1 MKSLYTSRFLLAL
14 VLLLESALGGGAF
27 VFGQAISGDL
37 VGTIQDA
44 SGAGIPGASVSV
56 VNDATNVRTTATAND
71 AGEYRISNLP
81 AGAYTLSATGTGFG
95 TSTLKGVKVSLNTT
109 STANLALQVS
119 ATSTTI
125 EVSTAAAQIDTTTAQ
140 IQSTYTTRQVQDL
153 PVNSIGLG
161 VLNLS
166 LLQAGVA
173 TTGGMGM
180 GDGPSVGG
188 QRPRNNNFTIEG
200 VDNNSKS
207 VTGAQVFVPND
218 AVQEFTVLLNQFQAE
233 YGHSS
238 GGQFNVVV
246 RTGTNQL
253 HGMLYDYLRNR
264 NLNALDQAF
273 QNQGLTSNPRYDQNR
288 LGGQF
293 GGPIRKDKW
302 FYFANFE
309 YNPLGQA
316 STTGN
321 VAYAPTSAGYSI
333 LAGLPGIN
341 QNNLNVMK
349 QYALAPAVT
358 TGADVPSLTV
368 GGASIPLG
376 ALNSVGPNYTNDYFG
391 VLSSDYNISEK
402 DQIRG
407 RYVYNR
413 GLAIS
418 TDNVTL
424 PFFYTPVPTTNYLAT
439 LAWYHTFSPSLTN
452 ELRLGYNRQNQSF
465 PVGSYDFPGLDQFPN
480 LQFNDI
486 QLQIGPNPNY
496 PQYNISNMYQGVD
509 NASWIHGS
517 HSFKFGTELRRYISP
532 TSFTQRSRG
541 DYEYADVASYLTD
554 QTPDFIAQRG
564 LGNVVYYGDQIASF
578 SYIQDAWRARPN
590 LTINLGAR
598 YEYTTIP
605 QSERLQSVNAIANV
619 PGLIT
624 FGTPKTQKNAITPR
638 VGLAYTPGSSQN
650 TVIRAGFGM
659 AYDVLFDNIGTLSLP
674 PQFSTSLDV
683 TGAPTPPGGFLASGG
698 ILPNAATGNL
708 TVDEAR
714 SLTSTYI
721 IDQVLPYSISYNFE
735 IEHIFAKDYTFTV
748 RYLGTQGVHLPTQL
762 QINKVPKISSDSY
775 LPTYLTMPSA
785 ATLAALPLTLGDIQA
800 RSNVAPAYLAAG
812 FTNLITAYTA
822 QGHSTYNG
830 LALQLNRRFSNGLQF
845 LAAYTW
851 SHNIDNATAEF
862 NTTSLTPRRAQ
873 NFLDLTSERATSALD
888 RRHRF
893 SLSVLYDVPFF
904 QHSSNWF
911 MKNLIGNWEI
921 APIYTYESPEYFT
934 VQSGIDSNQ
943 NGDSAPDRTIIN
955 PNGAPHTGSGVFGVD
970 RTGAKTSGAGVV
982 AYVATNPNAKYIQ
995 AGLGALATSGRNTE
1009 PTRPINNVDMTL
1021 IKRFS
1026 AKERFH
1032 FELQGQAFN
1041 LFNHPQFIPGSINDV
1056 GRVTTIGLNAYVN
1069 ANSVNFNNPEAF
1081 FTSNARLIQVV
1092 GKFIW

>member
-1 MKSLYTSRFLLAL
+1 MKSSHLSRFSLAL
-14 VLLLESALGGGAF
+14 VMILASDALA
-27 VFGQAISGDL
+27 FGQAISGDL

-44 SGAGIPGASVSV
+44 SGAGVPNASVSI
-56 VNDATNVRTTATAND
+56 VNDATNIKSAATANGN
-71 AGEYRISNLP
+71 GEYRLSNLP
-81 AGAYTLSATGTGFG
+81 PGTYTLTASGTGFS
-95 TSTLKGVKVSLNTT
+95 TSTLKGVTVTLNTT
-109 STANLALQVS
+109 STANLTLQVS

-125 EVSTAAAQIDTTTAQ
+125 EVSTAVAQIDTTTAQ
-140 IQSTYTTRQVQDL
+140 IQNTYTTKQVQDL

-173 TTGGMGM
+173 TTGGVGM
-180 GDGPSVGG
+180 GRGPSVGG
-188 QRPRNNNFTIEG
+188 QRPRNNNFTVDG

-207 VTGAQVFVPND
+207 VTGSQVVVPND

-238 GGQFNVVV
+238 GGQFNIVV
-246 RTGTNQL
+246 RTGTNEL
-253 HGMLYDYLRNR
+253 HGMLYDYMRNR
-264 NLNALDQAF
+264 NLKAIDQAF

-288 LGGQF
+288 LGGQV

-321 VAYAPTSAGYSI
+321 IAYAPTSAGYST

-349 QYALAPAVT
+349 QYALAPAVS
-358 TGADVPSLTV
+358 TGAKVPSLTV
-368 GGASIPLG
+368 GGTSIPLG
-376 ALNSVGPNYTNDYFG
+376 ALNTVGPNYTNNYFG
-391 VLSSDYNISEK
+391 TLSSDYNLSDK

-413 GLAIS
+413 GLTIN
-418 TDNVTL
+418 TTNVTL
-424 PFFYTPVPTTNYLAT
+424 PVFYTPVPTTNYLAT
-439 LAWYHTFSPSLTN
+439 LAWYHTFSPSITN

-465 PVGSYDFPGLDQFPN
+465 PIGNYSFPGLDQFPN
-480 LQFNDI
+480 LQFTDL

-509 NASWIHGS
+509 NLSWTRGS
-517 HSFKFGTELRRYISP
+517 HSLKFGTELRRYIAPSA
-532 TSFTQRSRG
+532 FTQRSRG
-541 DYEYADVASYLTD
+541 DYQYSTVANYLTD
-554 QTPDFIAQRG
+554 QTPNVIAQRG

-598 YEYTTIP
+598 YEYTTVP
-605 QSERLQSVNAIANV
+605 QSERLQSVNALASV

-624 FGTPKTQKNAITPR
+624 FGTPQAQKNAIAPR
-638 VGLAYTPGSSQN
+638 VGLAYTPGTSQN

-683 TGAPTPPGGFLASGG
+683 TGNPTPPGGFLATGG
-698 ILPNAATGNL
+698 ILPNAATGTL
-708 TVDEAR
+708 SVAQAR
-714 SLTSTYI
+714 ALTSTYI
-721 IDQVLPYSISYNFE
+721 TDQILPYTINYNFE
-735 IEHIFAKDYTFTV
+735 IEHVFARDYTLTA
-748 RYLGTQGVHLPTQL
+748 RYLGTQGVHLPTQV
-762 QINKVPKISSDSY
+762 QIDKVSKINSSSY
-775 LPTYLTMPSA
+775 IPTYLTMPSV
-785 ATLAALPLTLGDIQA
+785 ATLAGLPLTLGDVQA
-800 RSNVAPAYLAAG
+800 RSNFAPGYAAAG
-812 FTNLITAYTA
+812 FKNLITAYTA
-822 QGHSTYNG
+822 QGHSSYNG

-845 LAAYTW
+845 IAAYTW
-851 SHNIDNATAEF
+851 SHNIDNSTAEF
-862 NTTSLTPRRAQ
+862 NSTSLTPRRAQ
-873 NFLDLTSERATSALD
+873 DFFDLTSERASSALD
-888 RRHRF
+888 RRHRL
-893 SLSVLYDVPFF
+893 SISVLYDLPFF

-911 MKNLIGNWEI
+911 MKNLIGNWEL

-943 NGDSAPDRTIIN
+943 NGDSAPDRTILN

-970 RTGAKTSGAGVV
+970 RTGARTSGSATV
-982 AYVATNPNAKYIQ
+982 AYVATNPNAEYVQ
-995 AGLGALATSGRNTE
+995 AGLGALATAGRNTE
-1009 PTRPINNVDMTL
+1009 PTRPINNVDMTV

-1041 LFNHPQFIPGSINDV
+1041 LFNHPQFIPGAINDV
-1056 GRVTTIGLNAYVN
+1056 GNVTSIGLGAYVN

-1081 FTSNARLIQVV
+1081 FTSNARVIQVV